1 MKKAAKKAT
10 KTMAVY
16 TRVST
21 DGQRD
26 DSQEH
31 ELKAYLKAHGIA
43 NVRWYRDKVSG
54 NNLDRPAM
62 KQLQADVF
70 AGKVAAVV
78 VYRLDRLA
86 RNLRDGVNLLAEL
99 CERGVRVVSLCER
112 LDLNGAVGQVI
123 ASVLFGVAQME
134 REAINER
141 IRAGMAAR
149 KAKGL
154 PMGRQPGVH
163 LPWSPAK
170 RKVSP
175 ELARSLKA
183 QGASVKDIA
192 ARFGCTVQAV
202 YPVLHEGR

>member
-1 MKKAAKKAT
+1 M
-10 KTMAVY
+10 
-16 TRVST
+16 
-21 DGQRD
+21 
-26 DSQEH
+26 
-31 ELKAYLKAHGIA
+31 
-43 NVRWYRDKVSG
+43 SG
-54 NNLDRPAM
+54 KDLDRPAM

-86 RNLRDGVNLLAEL
+86 RNLRDGVNFLAEL

-112 LDLNGAVGQVI
+112 LDLNGAVGQII

-149 KAKGL
+149 RAKGL
-154 PMGRQPGVH
+154 PMGRRPGVR

-170 RKVSP
+170 RKVNP

-192 ARFGCTVQAV
+192 ARFGCSVQAV
-202 YPVLHEGR
+202 YPVLRGAR

>member
-16 TRVST
+16 TRGST

-31 ELKAYLKAHGIA
+31 ELRAYLKAHGIG

-54 NNLDRPAM
+54 KNLDRPAM

-70 AGKVAAVV
+70 SGKVAAVV

-112 LDLNGAVGQVI
+112 LDLNGAVGQII

-154 PMGRQPGVH
+154 PTGRQPGQH
-163 LPWSPAK
+163 SPWSPAK
-170 RKVSP
+170 RKVNP

-202 YPVLHEGR
+202 YSVLREGR